1 MGTGLKGVPVS
12 SYGYQ
17 ITLKTSETTNSRS
30 QITIMATKTMSD
42 ETPAFRKNYRFI
54 GVSDGSLFL
63 ELVYRNQQ
71 LKLPREPEFG

>member
-1 MGTGLKGVPVS
+1 MYNPRLQPNKTFFSVIKGVPMS

-42 ETPAFRKNYRFI
+42 EKPAFRKITGLSVFQ
-54 GVSDGSLFL
+54 SDLYF
-63 ELVYRNQQ
+63 
-71 LKLPREPEFG
+71 